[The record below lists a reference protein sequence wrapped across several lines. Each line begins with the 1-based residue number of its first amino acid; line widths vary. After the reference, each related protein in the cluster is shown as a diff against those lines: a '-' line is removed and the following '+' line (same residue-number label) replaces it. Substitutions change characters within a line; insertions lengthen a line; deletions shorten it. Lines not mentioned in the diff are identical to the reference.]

1 MIGKLNGYFVPLYVD
16 NATAAEILRKA
27 GRTPYETKEEWQL
40 VQTHLLQPSG
50 ELVELW
56 KPGATTGAR
65 DPENLAKALEAA
77 IRELHLDPKPPLP
90 RQDLRAPHPGEALV
104 LDAVMRLDLP
114 PDGDYLGRPS
124 LLVDRIGLTAE
135 EVASLLPPGTSAY
148 HVPQATAARLLAHLR
163 PPRDTAQDP
172 LEEALQRVHAVSLH
186 GTPVQDGVVALQGAL
201 RMEAPP
207 SAARRP
213 DDLIWSEILQV
224 DLELEGFLAYDPA
237 TRQLQDLQLVT
248 TRAGF
253 VPPNGKT
260 VTYRGMIRPR

>member
-27 GRTPYETKEEWQL
+27 GREPYETKEEWQL

-56 KPGATTGAR
+56 KPGATTGAQ
-65 DPENLAKALEAA
+65 DPENLARALDAA
-77 IRELHLDPKPPLP
+77 IRELGLEPQPPLP
-90 RQDLRAPHPGEALV
+90 RADLRAPHPGEALV

-114 PDGDYLGRPS
+114 PDGDYLGRPG
-124 LLVDRIGLTAE
+124 LLVDRVGLTAE
-135 EVASLLPPGTSAY
+135 EITHLLPPAHGAY
-148 HVPQATAARLLAHLR
+148 DVPQATAARLLAHLR

-186 GTPVQDGVVALQGAL
+186 GTPLDDNVVALQGAL

-213 DDLIWSEILQV
+213 DDLVWSEILQV
-224 DLELEGFLAYDPA
+224 DLQVEGFLTYDPA
-237 TRQLQDLQLVT
+237 TRTLQDLQLVT
-248 TRAGF
+248 TRAEF
-253 VPPNGKT
+253 LPPNGKP
-260 VTYRGMIRPR
+260 VTYQGMIRPR